1 MGYTF
6 RLATEADIEALLE
19 LTTRAYEPIRELGI
33 QFQSSMPISLSFRK
47 NVQKNLCYVMEENG
61 ELLSTL
67 SLRMPWGE
75 SSQDRSAS
83 LISGG
88 LPQNQPPKKGTGS
101 ALLEWVET
109 EVLRD
114 TLKVPYVSLGTADKH
129 PWLIEMYE
137 RKGYVRAG
145 EKDLGKG
152 HITVYFKKQLRS
164 DITQP

>member
-6 RLATEADIEALLE
+6 RLATEDDIEALLE

-33 QFQSSMPISLSFRK
+33 QFQAAHADIALVQK

-75 SSQDRSAS
+75 RSRTIRRSAY
-83 LISGG
+83 LVVCFRTSG
-88 LPQNQPPKKGTGS
+88 KKGTGS

-114 TLKVPYVSLGTADKH
+114 TLKVPFVSLGTADKH
-129 PWLIEMYE
+129 PWLMDMYE

-152 HITVYFKKQLRS
+152 HITIYFKKQLRS

>member
-19 LTTRAYEPIRELGI
+19 LTIRAYEPIRELGI
-33 QFQSSMPISLSFRK
+33 QFQAAHADFALVQK

-75 SSQDRSAS
+75 QPGPFGVPHIWWFASEPSA
-83 LISGG
+83 
-88 LPQNQPPKKGTGS
+88 KKGTGS
-101 ALLEWVET
+101 VLLEWVET

-129 PWLIEMYE
+129 PWLIDMYE

>member
-33 QFQSSMPISLSFRK
+33 QFQAAHADFALVQK

-75 SSQDRSAS
+75 QPGPFGVPHIWWFASEPSA
-83 LISGG
+83 
-88 LPQNQPPKKGTGS
+88 QKGTGS
-101 ALLEWVET
+101 ILLEWVET
-109 EVLRD
+109 ELLRD

-129 PWLIEMYE
+129 PWLIDMYE

-145 EKDLGKG
+145 EKDLSKG
-152 HITVYFKKQLRS
+152 HITVYLKKQLRS